1 MTRLKSFLVLAGLSL
16 TVSAGVLADEP
27 EDIRDA
33 SGRLIES
40 VEEDGTRVQYIYDQ
54 QGALLEA
61 RYSDGRVVHYEP
73 EPEN

>member
-1 MTRLKSFLVLAGLSL
+1 MTRLKRSLILAGLSFA
-16 TVSAGVLADEP
+16 VGGGVLAEEP
-27 EDIRDA
+27 EEIRDA

>member
-16 TVSAGVLADEP
+16 AVSGGVLAEEP

-61 RYSDGRVVHYEP
+61 RYSDGRVVPYEP